1 MHRNG
6 NGSNGNST
14 TVNGKPPG
22 FFFSFFLM
30 LIFVLATISIL
41 TAPTTATEIINNTN
55 TTNTSASPR
64 VIAWRVR
71 WHRDNSTGDSQQ
83 RLETQ
88 YVSSCWYVFCFFVL
102 FITLIFILGS
112 LKALKRGGQHQHQH
126 QGLETRHVSSCL

>member
-1 MHRNG
+1 MHQNS

-30 LIFVLATISIL
+30 LIFVLATISTL
-41 TAPTTATEIINNTN
+41 TTPTMTMETINNTN

-64 VIAWRVR
+64 VVAWRVR
-71 WHRDNSTGDSQQ
+71 WHHDNSTGDSQQ
-83 RLETQ
+83 RLETCC
-88 YVSSCWYVFCFFVL
+88 CWYVFCFFVL

-112 LKALKRGGQHQHQH
+112 LKALKWGWQHQHQH
-126 QGLETRHVSSCL
+126 QGLETQHVSSCL